1 MKLKRLAAL
10 LLFLPFGIGA
20 SFVIRSESDVSAAA
34 LTPSEDDVI
43 INEFV
48 VNPSTGSGRE
58 YIELLVTRP
67 GGIDLR
73 GWTLSD
79 VGTRSGST
87 SSTEGDVTL
96 PASASFL
103 SCVPQGTYVVIVLTT
118 PSSNTNTLSEDTSL
132 EDGNNRLVLIVGTTG
147 GITTTGT
154 LDISTNENLQLY
166 AGSRATG
173 TLIDQVLTG
182 DNKSLITGATWGDD
196 NSSTTSDNING
207 GSAVPSNASV
217 RFVPSANTLAAFQ
230 DNDTGSRFSVDTNSY
245 GTPGTI
251 NMGVGSD
258 SAVTNP
264 SFTSGSLPA
273 GCYQGVTISGAVSL
287 EGDVTLYGALTL
299 NADLTTG
306 SFALLMPSSGSSTG
320 SGDVVGTVVRT
331 GFVAGGTSLSFGN
344 PFTTLAFAAG
354 SNVPSAVSVTLVK
367 TPPTDFP
374 TAVARTYTI
383 TATGGG
389 TFSATL
395 RLHYRDD
402 ELGSN
407 IESSLI
413 LWRFNGS
420 TWEQQTVTASDTTNN
435 WVESGGVT
443 ELSRWAL
450 ASSGSNHPPVARCK
464 DVTLSAG
471 ANCQASASVDDG
483 SFDPDGDSL
492 TLSQSPPGPYG
503 LGTRTVTLTVTD
515 SHGASSSCMGTV
527 TVTNHPPSADAGP
540 DRTVEEEMS
549 VTVIASGSDADPGQ
563 TLTYLWQQ
571 TGGPP
576 VTLSGTDTPVLGFTA
591 PSVEGCGVVLEFL
604 WTVTDSCGAS
614 ATDMLRVSVADV
626 VRLRD
631 DRNGNRMALNL
642 CRLTYSFQTPSNET
656 FTGPLVMR
664 RRGAILSYESPR
676 GALPSVRGIVDFQRR
691 IGVAVVVTSPG
702 ASRRI
707 FTLLDRDIDR

>member
-1 MKLKRLAAL
+1 MRFKRLAAV

-48 VNPSTGSGRE
+48 VNPSTGKE
-58 YIELLVTRP
+58 YVELLVTRS

-182 DNKSLITGATWGDD
+182 NNTSLITGATWGDD
-196 NSSTTSDNING
+196 NSTTISDNING
-207 GSAVPSNASV
+207 GSSVPSNASV

-230 DNDTGSRFSVDTNSY
+230 DNDTGSHFSVDTNSY
-245 GTPGTI
+245 GTPGAI
-251 NMGVGSD
+251 NIGVGSD
-258 SAVTNP
+258 SAATNP

-331 GFVAGGTSLSFGN
+331 GFVAGGSSLSFGN

-374 TAVARTYTI
+374 TAIARTYTI

-389 TFSATL
+389 IFSATL

-443 ELSRWAL
+443 ELSRWTL

-664 RRGAILSYESPR
+664 RRGAILSYESPT
-676 GALPSVRGIVDFQRR
+676 GALPSVRGIIDFQRR